1 MIKRFDIIRLKT
13 TKNIKWLSGP
23 AGRPADP
30 RGNWSVVAG
39 VANTDILLISKDE
52 TIAQVPES
60 DVIKVA
66 DYGFEHAVESIK
78 KIRTLD
84 DIEKH
89 PLIKEKEDGEEGKEG
104 RKGRE
109 RNRTN

>member
-30 RGNWSVVAG
+30 RGNWSVIAG
-39 VANTDILLISKDE
+39 VEDTDRLLISKDE
-52 TIAQVPES
+52 TTAQVPES

-66 DYGFEHAVESIK
+66 DYGFEHAIESIK
-78 KIRTLD
+78 KIRTKT
-84 DIEKH
+84 DIEKY
-89 PLIKEKEDGEEGKEG
+89 PLLKEMEDGEEEKSKTGG
-104 RKGRE
+104 R
-109 RNRTN
+109 RTK